1 MKMCTCNSNA
11 YHSWYA
17 KKQKTYC
24 FKCSAYVDS
33 ESLGVHGDLC
43 VENRPLEIPDGLY
56 PNEEEC
62 KLINNKYS
70 NLGYDGY
77 ELAHF
82 YFTRIQEKPFLVMPV
97 YRDGKM
103 VFWTARNLQDNEP
116 KFMSARGSKKQYWL
130 SDEQYPTGDLFIAE
144 SIVDACYLS
153 QLGQSVGLLGTSYNC
168 SLDNWMKSA
177 KRIIIAFD
185 ADPPGRIQ
193 GMLLARYLRDMDI
206 CKDIK
211 ILSLPDGTD
220 PVDMKL
226 DDLKTLVSELE

>member
-43 VENRPLEIPDGLY
+43 VENKPLEIPDFLDYPKRSDIIWPNITEGLATT
-56 PNEEEC
+56 
-62 KLINNKYS
+62 
-70 NLGYDGY
+70 DGHWY
-77 ELAHF
+77 VSIIKGI
-82 YFTRIQEKPFLVMPV
+82 RFLVLPV
-97 YRDGKM
+97 YRNSKM
-103 VFWTARNLQDNEP
+103 VFWTARNLDSNDP
-116 KFMSARGSKKQYWL
+116 KYLSAHGSKKQYWL
-130 SDEQYPTGDLFIAE
+130 SDEKYPTGDLFIAE

-153 QLGQSVGLLGTSYNC
+153 HLGQSVGLLGTSYNC

-177 KRIIIAFD
+177 KRIIVCFD